1 MKVFYFSLL
10 VIALFANCKK
20 DKNQV
25 FEEYNS
31 PAIYNGDGFIYTDG
45 DPSVVADGL
54 GWYYAESRVGD
65 WNAFPIAG
73 SELASEFKN
82 ITVNDSIAVTV
93 HLVKTQNAVGCEC
106 IPGKYFFY
114 NVKSIKKR

>member
-1 MKVFYFSLL
+1 MKTVCFLILIIISFVS
-10 VIALFANCKK
+10 CKK
-20 DKNQV
+20 DAS
-25 FEEYNS
+25 EEYE
-31 PAIYNGDGFIYTDG
+31 GDGFIYTDG
-45 DPSVVADGL
+45 DPNLVADVL

-93 HLVKTQNAVGCEC
+93 HLVKTQDPVGCEC

-114 NVKSIKKR
+114 KVKSIKKR